1 VTRGRRRGLA
11 GVLALA
17 ALLIVPVG
25 AGRARAH
32 GLLERAEPRPGAT
45 VRAAPAAVRVWF
57 SERVEIAYS
66 RVRVFDPAGRQ
77 VDGGA
82 AAVDAAGPRVLR
94 VALPPLAP
102 GRYVVRWRVLSVDSH
117 VTEGEFSFRIVP

>member
-1 VTRGRRRGLA
+1 VTPAGSRGLA
-11 GVLALA
+11 RVLALA
-17 ALLIVPVG
+17 VLLAG
-25 AGRARAH
+25 AGGAGAH

-45 VRAAPAAVRVWF
+45 VRAAPTAVRVWF

-66 RVRVFDPAGRQ
+66 SVRVFDAGGRP
-77 VDGGA
+77 VEGGA
-82 AAVDAAGPRVLR
+82 AEVDAAGPRVLR

-117 VTEGEFSFRIVP
+117 VTQGEFSFRVAP